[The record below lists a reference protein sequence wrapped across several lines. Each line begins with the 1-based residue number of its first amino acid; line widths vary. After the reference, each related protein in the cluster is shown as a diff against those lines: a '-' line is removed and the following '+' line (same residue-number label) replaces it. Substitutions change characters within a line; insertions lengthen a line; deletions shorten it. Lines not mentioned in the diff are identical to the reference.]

1 MRRTTQIV
9 LRAGGATLLAL
20 AACHIFFMVRW
31 RAAAGPQ
38 QSPAA
43 EPKPAAKKAV
53 TSGAGPIQTH
63 RNVGKAYYEQGKY
76 AEAIG
81 EFQKVIA
88 SGHALASDHLNLG
101 LALMQ
106 ANDLDA
112 ALGELTTARQ
122 MDPKLVAA
130 QYNLGILYKRELRY
144 PDAEAALQRVIAADP
159 HDPAAWFNLGTVYF
173 AEKKLELALD
183 AHQRVVNMGYGRGQ
197 NFYVASLFHTFTLLV
212 RLKRQAEA
220 QKVLKIHEQVR
231 DKVPNISLQNPA
243 LEAGKYG
250 AILVPAAPMTT
261 AARRPA
267 PARISFEEITSK
279 LGINLRPTLEVKPE
293 SEAFGE
299 IKSSEYSLDFARRKL
314 VAAFTPT
321 VAVGDY
327 DGDGHPDL
335 YVTVP
340 GGNNHLL
347 HNNGDGTFADVT
359 EKAGVAGPGGSLSA
373 SFADYDNSGHASLFV
388 AGLGGVRL
396 YHNNGDGTFTDS
408 TEKSGLQGSPGELA
422 TRALLF
428 DADEDGFLDLVVT
441 VYADLAVPPPK
452 DSFVFPGDFS
462 PAKIHF
468 YRNNG
473 DGTFTERSSSAGLGS
488 ARGRWRNALF
498 ADFDNDGYAD
508 LLLLRDDGPPVL
520 FINQGDRFV
529 DRTAEA
535 GEALVKSGAV
545 DGQVADFNH
554 DGNFDLCLWSPS
566 GYQVLLNRGGARFEA
581 IKHLPPITPPPARFA
596 FRGTVADIDGDGF
609 DDLLVNAGGIW
620 RLILNRGG
628 RFQEVPFQLSP
639 GNWPSS
645 ESSASARE
653 PDKMVRVLASLTPA
667 WLSSPGNLDL
677 LGTMPNGQLAV
688 FEKQGRPP
696 HWLEIKLDGYKSNK
710 QGTGTV
716 IEVKA
721 GNFYSKVQATGN
733 TVRVF
738 TGDLAKLD
746 VVRITWPNQI
756 VQNSIDVATNKP
768 LPVRESERLASSC
781 PFLYV
786 WDGRSYVFLT
796 DILGVAPL
804 GELLPD
810 GSRLKPNPEEFV
822 RLPAALPERDGLY
835 TFQIT
840 DELREVDYVD
850 QTRLLAIDHPAAD
863 EIYANEIYSSLPTA
877 PALYAV
883 HQKRFPISA
892 VDEQGRDLLPLIR
905 EVDGRYP
912 TDFRPDRILG
922 LGESHA
928 LTLDLGDLPSASRVA
943 LYLTGWVFWTDS
955 NASRALASNSKLE
968 MIPPY
973 LQVHDEQGRWVTV
986 IPDMGLPSGTNRT
999 MRVDLTG
1006 KFPSPDHHV
1015 RIVTNLRVYWD
1026 QIFFTTDDTPLPSLP
1041 AQEGARGTPPLHG
1054 LELPLASADLHYR
1067 GFSRPTS
1074 DPQHLKPDSFDYLNV
1089 LAEAPWNPMRGKYTR
1104 YGEVA
1109 GLLARADDRMVV
1121 MATGDELTVSFSGR
1135 GLPPLQPG
1143 WKRDF
1148 FLYVQGWAKDG
1159 EPNTAFSRTV
1169 EPLPFRQMG
1178 NYPPVGERQP
1188 DSAPYRRYLD
1198 AYETRP
1204 AYLLIPPLAPFNRQ
1218 ESAVSY

>member
-9 LRAGGATLLAL
+9 VRVSGITLLAL
-20 AACHIFFMVRW
+20 AACGVFFIGR
-31 RAAAGPQ
+31 RTAEAGLEPPPAAA
-38 QSPAA
+38 
-43 EPKPAAKKAV
+43 EKPAAKKAI
-53 TSGAGPIQTH
+53 TPAGATIQTH
-63 RNVGKAYYEQGKY
+63 RNLGKAYYEQGKY
-76 AEAIG
+76 AEAIS

-88 SGHALASDHLNLG
+88 SGRALAGDHLNLG

-106 ANDLDA
+106 ANNLDA

-173 AEKKLELALD
+173 AGKKLEPALD
-183 AHQRVVNMGYGRGQ
+183 AHQRVVNMGFGRGQ

-212 RLKRQAEA
+212 RMKRQAEA

-250 AILVPAAPMTT
+250 AILVPAAPLTM

-279 LGINLRPTLEVKPE
+279 LGINLPPTQEGMPE
-293 SEAFGE
+293 SEAFRE

-314 VAAFTPT
+314 LAAFSPT

-335 YVTVP
+335 YLAVP

-347 HNNGDGTFADVT
+347 HNNGDGTLTDVT
-359 EKAGVAGPGGSLSA
+359 EKAGAAGPHGSLSA
-373 SFADYDNSGHASLFV
+373 IFADYDNSGHASLFV

-396 YHNNGDGTFTDS
+396 YHNNGDGTFTDA
-408 TEKSGLQGSPGELA
+408 TEKSGLEGSPGELA

-441 VYADLAVPPPK
+441 VYADLTAAPPK
-452 DSFVFPGDFS
+452 DSFVFPDDF
-462 PAKIHF
+462 PPTKIHF

-473 DGTFTERSSSAGLGS
+473 DGTFTERSTSAGLGS
-488 ARGRWRNALF
+488 VQGRWRNALF

-520 FINQGDRFV
+520 FINQGDKFV
-529 DRTAEA
+529 DRTAQA

-545 DGQVADFNH
+545 DGQAADFNH
-554 DGNFDLCLWSPS
+554 DGNFDLCLWSRS

-581 IKHLPPITPPPARFA
+581 IKHLPLVAPPPARFA
-596 FRGTVADIDGDGF
+596 FRGAVADIDGDGF
-609 DDLLVNAGGIW
+609 DDLLVNASGIW

-628 RFQEVPFQLSP
+628 RFQEVPFKLSP

-645 ESSASARE
+645 ESLASARE
-653 PDKMVRVLASLTPA
+653 TDKIFRVLASLTPA

-688 FEKQGRPP
+688 FEKEGPPP

-710 QGTGTV
+710 QGTGTI

-721 GNFYSKVQATGN
+721 GNFYNKVQATGN

-746 VVRITWPNQI
+746 VVRVTWPNQI

-786 WDGRSYVFLT
+786 WDGRRYVFLT

-822 RLPAALPERDGLY
+822 RLPAALPDRDGLY
-835 TFQIT
+835 TFQVT

-850 QTRLLAIDHPAAD
+850 QARLLEVDHPATD
-863 EIYANEIYSSLPTA
+863 EIYANEISSSPRP

-892 VDEQGRDLLPLIR
+892 VDDHGRDLLPLIR

-922 LGESHA
+922 LGESHD
-928 LTLDLGDLPSASRVA
+928 LTLDLGDLPPASRVA
-943 LYLTGWVFWTDS
+943 LYLMGWVFWTDS

-973 LQVHDEQGRWVTV
+973 IQVRDEQGRWVTV
-986 IPDMGLPSGTNRT
+986 VPDMGLPSGTNRT
-999 MRVDLTG
+999 MRVELTG
-1006 KFPSPDHHV
+1006 KFLSPDHRV
-1015 RIVTNLRVYWD
+1015 RIVTNLCVYWD
-1026 QIFFTTDDTPLPSLP
+1026 QIFFTTDDTPVPSLP
-1041 AQEGARGTPPLHG
+1041 AQEGGRGSPPLHR

-1089 LAEAPWNPMRGKYTR
+1089 LVEAPWNPMRGNYTR
-1104 YGEVA
+1104 YGQVA
-1109 GLLARADDRMVV
+1109 ELLARADDRMVV

-1159 EPNTAFSRTV
+1159 EPNTAFSKTV
-1169 EPLPFRQMG
+1169 EPLPFRRMG
-1178 NYPPVGERQP
+1178 NYPPLGEPRP
-1188 DSAPYRRYLD
+1188 GSDEYRRYLH
-1198 AYETRP
+1198 AHETRP
-1204 AYLLIPPLAPFNRQ
+1204 AYLLIPPLAPFSRQ
-1218 ESAVSY
+1218 QSAVSY